1 MPHILLV
8 DDEAS
13 ILKGLKLSLEREGF
27 TVLTADNGR
36 KAIEMA
42 EAESPDLIV
51 LDLML
56 PEIDGLEVC
65 RTIRRTSTVPI
76 IMLTARSEDID
87 KILGLELGADDYL
100 TKPFNSRE
108 LIARIR
114 AHLRRVNW
122 SSVVQEEER
131 ITYGAL
137 IIDIPKRRVEVS
149 GQGVELTAK
158 EFDILVTLATN
169 PGRVYTRE
177 NLLEMI
183 WGYKYFGD
191 VRNVDVHVRRLRE
204 KIEKDPAHPEYVI
217 TRWGVGYH
225 FCEQ

>member
-1 MPHILLV
+1 MPRILLV

-13 ILKGLKLSLEREGF
+13 LLKGLKLSLEREGF
-27 TVLTADNGR
+27 TVLTAETG
-36 KAIEMA
+36 KQALQTVATEK
-42 EAESPDLIV
+42 PDLIV

-65 RTIRRTSTVPI
+65 QTIRRSSTVPV

-87 KILGLELGADDYL
+87 KILGLEMGADDYL

-108 LIARIR
+108 LIARVR

-122 SSVVQEEER
+122 GGIAQAAQR
-131 ITYGAL
+131 IDVGML
-137 IIDIPKRRVEVS
+137 SIDVPKRRVLVN
-149 GQGVELTAK
+149 GQEVELTAK

-204 KIEKDPAHPEYVI
+204 KIEKDPAHPEYVL

-225 FCEQ
+225 FREQ

>member
-8 DDEAS
+8 DDEAAL
-13 ILKGLKLSLEREGF
+13 LKGLKLSLEREGF
-27 TVLTADNGR
+27 TVLIADNGR
-36 KAIEMA
+36 KALEMA
-42 EAESPDLIV
+42 ATERPDLVV

-65 RTIRRTSTVPI
+65 RTIRQTSTVPI

-87 KILGLELGADDYL
+87 KILGLEMGADDYL

-122 SSVVQEEER
+122 SSIVKEEER
-131 ITYGAL
+131 IACGVL
-137 IIDIPKRRVEVS
+137 SIDVPKRRVEVS
-149 GQGVELTAK
+149 GQGIELTAK

-204 KIEKDPAHPEYVI
+204 KIEKDPAHPEYVL

>member
-8 DDEAS
+8 DDEAAL
-13 ILKGLKLSLEREGF
+13 LKGLKLSLEREGF
-27 TVLTADNGR
+27 TVLTADSGR
-36 KAIEMA
+36 KALEMA
-42 EAESPDLIV
+42 TTERPDLIV

-56 PEIDGLEVC
+56 PEVDGLEVC
-65 RTIRRTSTVPI
+65 KTIRQTSTVPI

-87 KILGLELGADDYL
+87 KILGLEMGADDYL

-122 SSVVQEEER
+122 SSVVQEDER
-131 ITYGAL
+131 IVYGEL
-137 IIDIPKRRVEVS
+137 CIDAPKRRVEVR
-149 GQGVELTAK
+149 GDAVELTAK

-177 NLLEMI
+177 NLLEII

-204 KIEKDPAHPEYVI
+204 KIEKDPAHPEYVL

>member
-36 KAIEMA
+36 KALEMA

>member
-1 MPHILLV
+1 MPLILLV
-8 DDEAS
+8 DDEVTL
-13 ILKGLKLSLEREGF
+13 IKGLKLSLEREGF
-27 TVLTADNGR
+27 TVLSADNGR
-36 KAIEMA
+36 QALDVVAKEQ
-42 EAESPDLIV
+42 PDLVV

-65 RTIRRTSTVPI
+65 RIIRQTSTVPI

-87 KILGLELGADDYL
+87 KILGLEMGADDYL

-122 SSVVQEEER
+122 SNVAQDSER
-131 ITYGAL
+131 IAVGDL
-137 IIDIPKRRVEVS
+137 VIDVPKRRVQVK
-149 GQGVELTAK
+149 GDDVDLTAK
-158 EFDILVTLATN
+158 EFDILATLATN

-177 NLLEMI
+177 NLLEII

-204 KIEKDPAHPEYVI
+204 KIEKDPAHPEYVL

>member
-8 DDEAS
+8 DDEAAL
-13 ILKGLKLSLEREGF
+13 LKGLKFSLEREGF
-27 TVLTADNGR
+27 TVLMADNGR
-36 KAIEMA
+36 QALEMA
-42 EAESPDLIV
+42 ATERPDLIV

-65 RTIRRTSTVPI
+65 RTIRQTSTVPI

-87 KILGLELGADDYL
+87 KILGLEMGADDYL

-122 SSVVQEEER
+122 SCVVPEEER
-131 ITYGAL
+131 IAFGVL
-137 IIDIPKRRVEVS
+137 SIDVPKRRVEVS

-158 EFDILVTLATN
+158 EFDILVT
-169 PGRVYTRE
+169 
-177 NLLEMI
+177 
-183 WGYKYFGD
+183 
-191 VRNVDVHVRRLRE
+191 
-204 KIEKDPAHPEYVI
+204 
-217 TRWGVGYH
+217 
-225 FCEQ
+225 

>member
-1 MPHILLV
+1 
-8 DDEAS
+8 
-13 ILKGLKLSLEREGF
+13 
-27 TVLTADNGR
+27 
-36 KAIEMA
+36 
-42 EAESPDLIV
+42 
-51 LDLML
+51 
-56 PEIDGLEVC
+56 
-65 RTIRRTSTVPI
+65 
-76 IMLTARSEDID
+76 MLTARSEDID
-87 KILGLELGADDYL
+87 KILGLEMGADDYL

-122 SSVVQEEER
+122 SSIVKEEER
-131 ITYGAL
+131 IACGVL
-137 IIDIPKRRVEVS
+137 SIDVPKRRVEVS
-149 GQGVELTAK
+149 GQGIELTAK

-204 KIEKDPAHPEYVI
+204 KIEKDPAHPEYVL